1 MNLTLR
7 QIRAFVLVARSGS
20 FTGAAKSMHLTQ
32 SALSQLIRELET
44 SLNTRLVDR
53 TTRSVSLT
61 APGNEFLASAQRIL
75 DDLEQAVG
83 NVDKL
88 VAKQRGRVVVSLPV
102 VLGSNLPPVL
112 AKFRRAYPGIE
123 LALRTRFLTKCCH
136 RGGRV
141 RQIWQSER
149 SSGLSRI
156 FSDASCSR
164 KPWSRSFLH
173 LILSRDPSD

>member
-83 NVDKL
+83 NVD
-88 VAKQRGRVVVSLPV
+88 S
-102 VLGSNLPPVL
+102 
-112 AKFRRAYPGIE
+112 
-123 LALRTRFLTKCCH
+123 
-136 RGGRV
+136 
-141 RQIWQSER
+141 
-149 SSGLSRI
+149 
-156 FSDASCSR
+156 
-164 KPWSRSFLH
+164 
-173 LILSRDPSD
+173 